1 MTTVLAELKAVLG
14 GRAASKV
21 ETEKL
26 DFKEQKS
33 NPKEAFNDL
42 AEAAVCFANGSG
54 GTIVVG
60 VVDNKS
66 GAEAFVGC
74 DLDAAA
80 LRSRIHQLT
89 NPGLLVDVEEV
100 VFAEKR
106 LLEIRVPEG
115 LEVYSTTKGYTYQR
129 INTDCMPM
137 RPSDVARLTEERRG
151 IDWSAG
157 SSGRSV
163 DEVDPLAIRY
173 IRRLLSASTDQKRQ
187 RYADFNDID
196 LLRALKAVADD
207 GCLTKSGEI
216 LFCNPESGSLDE
228 LVVYQHKPTQS
239 GEVDSIVRLQGP
251 AVTAFEE
258 LVQLI
263 RTRQGITPVTLPDG
277 QQLQIEDYPSAAVRE
292 AVANAFIHGDW
303 RLRVPIQ
310 VEHSPQYLRI
320 DSPGPLVSG
329 ITVSNILTHGSRARF
344 PALAAGFRI
353 LGLAE
358 EVGQG
363 VDRMYREMIRSGRDI
378 PIITEDPSRVSV
390 LFRGQPPKVRIAKFL
405 ATLPA
410 PEQNDTD
417 TLLIVRYLCEKK
429 TVRADVIAAE
439 IQRSDEEAQAVLLRL
454 STDPVNIL
462 EPTRGTMNR
471 RFPSY
476 RLRAE
481 VITQLGNAVAYHS
494 RATDDI
500 DKKIIDH
507 INDYGEINNRTI
519 QRLFDLDVY
528 QARDILRDLVGR
540 EIISRSS
547 TQKRGTAVKYS
558 AGPKFPDSKRRKKAA
573 GSTGSRKRDD
583 TLF

>member
-1 MTTVLAELKAVLG
+1 M
-14 GRAASKV
+14 
-21 ETEKL
+21 ETERL

-33 NPKEAFNDL
+33 NFKEACNDL

-54 GTIVVG
+54 GAIVVG
-60 VVDNKS
+60 VVDGES
-66 GAEAFVGC
+66 GDAAFVGC
-74 DLDAAA
+74 DLDPAI

-89 NPGLLVDVEEV
+89 NPGLLVDIDVVE
-100 VFAEKR
+100 FSGKR

-129 INTDCMPM
+129 INTDCAPM
-137 RPSDVARLTEERRG
+137 RPADVARLTEERRG
-151 IDWSAG
+151 IDWSAA
-157 SSGRSV
+157 SSGRPV
-163 DEVDPLAIRY
+163 DEADPLALRY
-173 IRRLLSASTDQKRQ
+173 IRRLLASSADRSRQ
-187 RYADFNDID
+187 QYAELGDLD
-196 LLRALKAVADD
+196 LLRVLKAVGND
-207 GCLTKSGEI
+207 GLLTRSGEI
-216 LFCNPESGSLDE
+216 LLCAPGPGASDE
-228 LVVYQHKPTQS
+228 VVVYQHKRTQS
-239 GEVDSIVRLQGP
+239 GEIDSIARLPAP

-258 LVQLI
+258 LIQLI
-263 RTRQGITPVTLPDG
+263 RARQGITPVTLPDG
-277 QQLQIEDYPSAAVRE
+277 QQLQIEDYPSGAVRE
-292 AVANAFIHGDW
+292 AIANSFIHGDW

-329 ITVSNILTHGSRARF
+329 IMTSNILTHGSRARF
-344 PALAAGFRI
+344 PALAAGFRT

-378 PIITEDPSRVSV
+378 PIISEDPSRVSV
-390 LFRGQPPKVRIAKFL
+390 LFRGQPPKVRITKFL

-417 TLLIVRYLCEKK
+417 TLLIVRRLCDKR
-429 TVRADVIAAE
+429 TVKADAVASE
-439 IQRSDEEAQAVLLRL
+439 IQRSNEEAQAVLLRL
-454 STDPVNIL
+454 SAQPGNIL

-481 VITQLGNAVAYHS
+481 VVAQLGNAVAYHS
-494 RATDDI
+494 RAIDDI
-500 DKKIIDH
+500 DNKVIDH

-519 QRLFDLDVY
+519 QRLFDVDVY

-540 EIISRSS
+540 EIIARTS
-547 TQKRGTAVKYS
+547 TQRRGVAVKYS
-558 AGPKFPDSKRRKKAA
+558 AGPRFPDNRRRRK
-573 GSTGSRKRDD
+573 SR
-583 TLF
+583 